1 MKILMVAWLRWSGG
15 LPILLRDALSD
26 LGAEVELFGL
36 DLDQPPGL
44 ALFSDAYQ
52 GRPWHRAWLER
63 TVLSRKVVRRV
74 AETRPDVFFI
84 YGSNWILS
92 PKTLDRIRTVGAT
105 TAIWEG
111 NLSILDP
118 DRSACLPKY
127 DVFFTGD
134 SYLMPLLSRVAQMR
148 HVHLIGEKAAPDFF
162 RPHEFTGDE
171 RQSFAADVSFFGSSY
186 PDRNRFFERLADL
199 GTEVRLWGKEW
210 DSSPRLAHLAVNR
223 RVDTVHKSRIYG
235 ASTINLDLHA
245 GHQQINGI
253 SSRVFE
259 VLCCGGFVL
268 TEYRKDLDEF
278 FDIGREIDVFSSPE
292 EAKEKIDHY
301 LSHPEKRQ
309 RMARLGRDKVISE
322 LTITHAAERMLGI
335 LTAVRG
341 EGRYASKTLA
351 RGMK

>member
-1 MKILMVAWLRWSGG
+1 MKIFIVGWLKWSGG
-15 LPILLRDALSD
+15 LPILLRDAFRA
-26 LGAEVELFGL
+26 LGADAELECL
-36 DLDQPPGL
+36 DVDQPPDL

-63 TVLSRKVVRRV
+63 TVLSRKVLRTV
-74 AETRPDVFFI
+74 ARTRPDVFFI

-92 PKTLDRIRTVGAT
+92 PATLDRIRALGAT
-105 TAIWEG
+105 IAIWEG

-134 SYLMPLLSRVAQMR
+134 SYLVPLLSRVAQMR

-162 RPHEFTGDE
+162 RPYDLTEDE
-171 RQSFAADVSFFGSSY
+171 RGEFAADVSFFGSSY

-199 GTEVRLWGKEW
+199 GTEVRLWGKGWE
-210 DSSPRLAHLAVNR
+210 SSPRLAPFAVER

-259 VLCCGGFVL
+259 VLCCGGFAL
-268 TEYRKDLDEF
+268 TEYRKDIERF
-278 FDIGREIDVFSSPE
+278 FDVGREIDVFSSPE
-292 EAKEKIDHY
+292 EAREKIDHY
-301 LSHPEKRQ
+301 LSHPEERQ
-309 RMARLGRDKVISE
+309 KMARLGRDKVVSE
-322 LTITHAAERMLGI
+322 LTITHAAKRMLDI
-335 LTAVRG
+335 LAEVRG
-341 EGRYASKTLA
+341 EDGYSPRTRA